1 MSIFSLLVYNVCVC
15 KKVTVKEKKMK
26 KFAYISMIAILCL
39 LTVSLLSAS
48 EPSGKKLPNIKVKNL
63 KGAKVSTSDFH
74 NNGKPIVINF
84 WATWCKPCLLELN
97 TIHDLYPDWQ
107 KETGVKIIAVS
118 IDDTRNSSKVA
129 PFVRGRNWKYDVY
142 LDENSDLR
150 RALNVNNPPH
160 TFLINGDGEIIWE
173 HNGYAPGD
181 EKVLFKEIKKL
192 SGK

>member
-1 MSIFSLLVYNVCVC
+1 
-15 KKVTVKEKKMK
+15 MK
-26 KFAYISMIAILCL
+26 KPATLLLFLILISSSFLVME
-39 LTVSLLSAS
+39 SA
-48 EPSGKKLPNIKVKNL
+48 EPSGKKMPNVKVKDL
-63 KGAKVSTSDFH
+63 KGSKISTSDFN

-97 TIHDLYPDWQ
+97 NIHDLYPDWQ
-107 KETGVKIIAVS
+107 EETGVKIIAIS

-129 PFVRGRNWKYDVY
+129 PMIKGRGWIYEIY

-160 TFLINGDGEIIWE
+160 TFLLNGKGEIVWE

-181 EKVLFKEIKKL
+181 EKVLYNEIKKL
-192 SGK
+192 VKK

>member
-1 MSIFSLLVYNVCVC
+1 MKKASALLILSASLL
-15 KKVTVKEKKMK
+15 
-26 KFAYISMIAILCL
+26 IL
-39 LTVSLLSAS
+39 LTVAILSQS
-48 EPSGKKLPNIKVKNL
+48 GGKKIPNVQVKDL
-63 KGAKVSTSDFH
+63 KGSRISTSDFK
-74 NNGKPIVINF
+74 NDGKPIVINF

-107 KETGVKIIAVS
+107 DETGVKIIAIS

-129 PFVRGRNWKYDVY
+129 PFVRGRGWKYDVY

-160 TFLINGDGEIIWE
+160 TFLLNGNGEIVWE

-181 EKVLFKEIKKL
+181 EKSLFKEIKKL
-192 SGK
+192 TDKK

>member
-1 MSIFSLLVYNVCVC
+1 M
-15 KKVTVKEKKMK
+15 KKVAFLLITSGLFLIS
-26 KFAYISMIAILCL
+26 FAF
-39 LTVSLLSAS
+39 LTAS
-48 EPSGKKLPNIKVKNL
+48 SPSGKKVPNVQVKDL
-63 KGAKVSTSDFH
+63 KGSRISTADFK
-74 NNGKPIVINF
+74 NDGKPIVINF

-107 KETGVKIIAVS
+107 EETGVKIIAIS

-129 PFVRGRNWKYDVY
+129 PFVRGRGWKYDVY

-160 TFLINGDGEIIWE
+160 TFLLNGNGEIVWE

-181 EKVLFKEIKKL
+181 EKVLLKEIKKL
-192 SGK
+192 TDKK